1 MDTRTSFKTPTLMGR
16 KGLCFRWKKEREKR
30 RREGGAGGGYL
41 YSLGGDCQEN
51 LCHEVFADNDVVT
64 LIRPRLGLQRS
75 SLSPY
80 RDARITK
87 ARYSR
92 MRLLWTCNLFPVGTV
107 LFAFIVRPPSTP
119 ALYSMSPPIDP
130 SSQNSRVG

>member
-1 MDTRTSFKTPTLMGR
+1 MEEGKREE
-16 KGLCFRWKKEREKR
+16 KERR
-30 RREGGAGGGYL
+30 WGGRWVFIQF
-41 YSLGGDCQEN
+41 GGDCQEN

-119 ALYSMSPPIDP
+119 ALYSMSPPISP
-130 SSQNSRVG
+130 SSQNPRVG